1 MQVPITIDETELV
14 NGLTEP
20 LAEAITESVLEAV
33 LENENL
39 RYAAQEAGSEAGSES
54 GSESGWEAGREAARE
69 EINDSDSGGLDWGSL
84 RERMENE
91 FTGRNYEGGCSE
103 WRAYFGAMEHG
114 MRESARLHEDGGYI
128 TGFLNEFRQGII
140 AEIQAGPGEG
150 TDTPVLGAGA
160 SSLATTD
167 LATTTNESLTKRVQE
182 LELLVAGLG
191 QALHSAVG
199 FDSASL
205 SLSPLRTYAVT
216 AEAHQW
222 PAWMAG
228 LVSNTTT

>member
-1 MQVPITIDETELV
+1 
-14 NGLTEP
+14 
-20 LAEAITESVLEAV
+20 
-33 LENENL
+33 
-39 RYAAQEAGSEAGSES
+39 
-54 GSESGWEAGREAARE
+54 GR
-69 EINDSDSGGLDWGSL
+69 S
-84 RERMENE
+84 
-91 FTGRNYEGGCSE
+91 YEGGCSE
-103 WRAYFGAMEHG
+103 WRAYFGAIEHG

-140 AEIQAGPGEG
+140 TEILDGNISRPTATGEG

-160 SSLATTD
+160 SSLATAD

-216 AEAHQW
+216 AERHQW

-228 LVSNTTT
+228 LVTNTTT